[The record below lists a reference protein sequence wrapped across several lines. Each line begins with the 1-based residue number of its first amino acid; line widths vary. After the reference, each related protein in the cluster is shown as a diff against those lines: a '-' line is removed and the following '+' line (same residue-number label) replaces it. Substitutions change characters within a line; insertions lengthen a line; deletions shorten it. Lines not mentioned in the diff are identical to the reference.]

1 MWQMETTYLFQL
13 KYKSERTE
21 IVDFS
26 GRTIMELTKG
36 EQIIFDQ
43 KANLKRG
50 IEYGGGHVTITNI
63 RFFSTASLKYSI

>member
-1 MWQMETTYLFQL
+1 
-13 KYKSERTE
+13 
-21 IVDFS
+21 
-26 GRTIMELTKG
+26 MELTKG
-36 EQIIFDQ
+36 EQIIFDL